1 MEVRQPKV
9 SVAVPNVAFHFK
21 RKTARV
27 IKKQLDAKKISG
39 DCNHSPE
46 FRLLLKNLEDFLDK
60 VCILENL
67 EPCFLGVQISVE
79 VQKSHTVS

>member
-46 FRLLLKNLEDFLDK
+46 FRLLL
-60 VCILENL
+60 CILENL